1 MTEDIVGARALGVMP
16 QGILRRLGYRL
27 HLMWKIAS
35 SRTLKPIIVDA
46 FHQLY
51 YGNCSTT
58 LGNAFLG
65 VGLTKCPLDLWVYQ
79 EIIHEIQPD
88 VIVECGTQR
97 GGTALFLASICGLI
111 QRGRLITIDIE
122 PIPNR
127 PTHPRVR
134 YLTGS
139 STAPEVVEVVKRS
152 IAPHE
157 TVMVILDSDHH
168 QAHVLQ
174 ELRIYSDVVTPGSYL
189 IVEDTDL
196 NGHPVRP
203 EFGPGPWEAVRE
215 FLEER
220 DDFVIDR
227 RREKFYLTLNPN
239 GYLQKR
245 RTR

>member
-1 MTEDIVGARALGVMP
+1 
-16 QGILRRLGYRL
+16 
-27 HLMWKIAS
+27 MWKIAS
-35 SRTLKPIIVDA
+35 SLALKPIIVDV

-58 LGNAFLG
+58 LGNTFLG

-97 GGTALFLASICGLI
+97 GGTALFLASICELI
-111 QRGRLITIDIE
+111 QHGRIITIDIE
-122 PIPNR
+122 QIPNR
-127 PTHPRVR
+127 PTHPRIR
-134 YLTGS
+134 YLMGS
-139 STAPEVVEVVKRS
+139 STAPEVVEVVTRS

-220 DDFVIDR
+220 DDFVTDR

-245 RTR
+245 RTGNL